1 MLLLLTIKFQ
11 VLNINYLL
19 KPCDFI
25 YIFTICGSIRR
36 CGERNT
42 PQCVA
47 PNSGKTGVSDAYFL
61 EGRSESMRK
70 RQLDRHIRV
79 DNNDTP
85 LSDDTS
91 VRTGF
96 TGQINIA
103 LHKEI
108 DSVRKNPFP
117 EGIDIGDFQGAFLK
131 RIGPFPG
138 ITFGRRG
145 VGP

>member
-1 MLLLLTIKFQ
+1 
-11 VLNINYLL
+11 
-19 KPCDFI
+19 
-25 YIFTICGSIRR
+25 
-36 CGERNT
+36 
-42 PQCVA
+42 
-47 PNSGKTGVSDAYFL
+47 
-61 EGRSESMRK
+61 MRE

-103 LHKEI
+103 LHKKI

-117 EGIDIGDFQGAFLK
+117 EGIDIGDF
-131 RIGPFPG
+131 PG
-138 ITFGRRG
+138 YEEIKSNMNAYLC
-145 VGP
+145 PKA